1 MGIIMRNN
9 IAYSGGGGSETVELS
24 MAEYEAREAAGA
36 IDSDTWYLIYD
47 ANDSYNAKKIVYDN
61 AESGMEAS
69 TVQGAIDELKSNLE
83 TLGESVSNGKTLV
96 ANAITSKGVSTS
108 TSASFETMANNINNI
123 ATATCR
129 YLITYG
135 RGNNIADSVS
145 SSSNYN
151 EYLQITSA
159 SKITVLKDCTLVIAS
174 MGDWEY
180 SIQLTSNGSTKNI
193 LCCEYGATNEVCQV
207 NNGLFSNAIS
217 AKAGD
222 YITAPNIYG
231 NYKYV
236 LFAIF

>member
-1 MGIIMRNN
+1 M
-9 IAYSGGGGSETVELS
+9 
-24 MAEYEAREAAGA
+24 
-36 IDSDTWYLIYD
+36 
-47 ANDSYNAKKIVYDN
+47 
-61 AESGMEAS
+61 
-69 TVQGAIDELKSNLE
+69 
-83 TLGESVSNGKTLV
+83 GESVSNGKSLV
-96 ANAITSKGVSTS
+96 ASAITAKGINTDA
-108 TSASFETMANNINNI
+108 TATFETIANNINSI

-135 RGNNIADSVS
+135 RANNIAESVQS
-145 SSSNYN
+145 GANYD
-151 EYLQITSA
+151 EYLQITNA
-159 SKITVLKDCTLVIAS
+159 SRITVLKDCTLVIAS

-180 SIQLTSNGSTKNI
+180 SIQLTSNGNTKNI

-236 LFAIF
+236 LITVF